1 MNIALPVAIF
11 GFGGAVAVLLVAY
24 WDAILQG
31 LARTIEPY
39 ISNLDRAALP
49 VKSEDLALWLLL
61 GTIMPWA
68 IIEIIGRPHW
78 AISIGVL
85 VACFL
90 LSFGGI
96 RLYVHF
102 RIAKRLAEF
111 NNQLEMVLRLI
122 AGTMKVGLGLR
133 QALVSVVAD
142 MPDPSR
148 IEFMRV
154 VSQTQIGV
162 SLYDALDALNQRM
175 PSQEMRMFAAVV
187 RLQGRTGGNLSTVLD
202 NLAGT
207 IKERRRLDRKMRALT
222 AEARTSKYI
231 ITALP
236 VFVGGFIIITEPE
249 MRHGL
254 IGTMVGR
261 GIMVIVVMLLA
272 LGWYLFDRLS
282 VIEV

>member
-1 MNIALPVAIF
+1 MSLALPVAIF
-11 GFGGAVAVLLVAY
+11 GFGGAVAVLLIAY
-24 WDAILQG
+24 WDAILQF
-31 LARTIEPY
+31 LARQIEPY

-68 IIEIIGRPHW
+68 AIEIAGRPFW
-78 AISIGVL
+78 AVSLGIL
-85 VACFL
+85 VACF
-90 LSFGGI
+90 FGTFLVI
-96 RLYVHF
+96 RLFVHF
-102 RIAKRLAEF
+102 KVSKRLAEF

-133 QALVSVVAD
+133 QALISVVAD
-142 MPDPSR
+142 MPDPAR

-187 RLQGRTGGNLSTVLD
+187 RLQGRTGGNLSTVLE

-207 IKERRRLDRKMRALT
+207 IKERRRLNRKMRALT

-236 VFVGGFIIITEPE
+236 VFVGGFIMLTEPE
-249 MRHGL
+249 MRQGL
-254 IGTMVGR
+254 IGTLVGR
-261 GIMVIVVMLLA
+261 GIMVVVVGLLA
-272 LGWYLFDRLS
+272 LGWYLFERLS
-282 VIEV
+282 LIEV